1 MCNSRLVR
9 GDGQAAGCRTDATG
23 FAAPA
28 REGKLS
34 DQTFRR
40 LFSPVQLR
48 GRTLRNRIVFGAHT
62 ANMAVEGLPTERHV
76 AYYAERAIGGAAM
89 IVVEPVPVHKAAVL
103 TRGNFRPDDDGV
115 IPHFRKVTD
124 AIRGNGAVAIQQLY
138 HVGQHAD
145 ADNSFHAGWSPS
157 GLPSYHDSDGSHAMT
172 ERDIE
177 ETIDGFVQA
186 ARRCRA
192 AGFDG
197 VEVWAA
203 YHSMLDQF
211 WTPWSNRRDD
221 RWGGTLENRT
231 RMSREVMGRIR
242 RECGEDFIVGVAVND
257 EPEVEVALK
266 REALAEIVDLHDR
279 DNLMDYVTC
288 GSGSY
293 FDFYKIMPTF
303 MYPEKLGADL
313 ASVLKSTVRQALVT
327 AESHIRTPQN
337 AESVLS
343 EGRAD
348 LVSIV
353 RGQIAD
359 PHLAS
364 KAAAGRADDIRG
376 CLSCNQMCWGRRS
389 RDYWISCV
397 VNPSAG
403 REWEWGGDR
412 FTPAAQPRKVLVV
425 GAGPAGL
432 EAARVAAERGHRVV
446 LAEASATLGG
456 QFRLAGLQ
464 PRRAQ
469 ILDLIDWYER
479 QLARLQVE
487 VRLGALFEA
496 DDVVREGAD
505 RVVLA
510 TGSLPP
516 DGAFQRALPQF
527 EGIPGGGAAVSAE
540 AVMAREAR
548 PGTRVLLVDDCGNW
562 KGCGTAWKLAED
574 GHAVTIVT
582 PDALV
587 GKELQRMAVDLPLRR
602 RLAQLGVR
610 WLTESA
616 VVAWDGRHARVVS
629 LLDGAGQDLEADTLV
644 YAATGTAS
652 TGLAL
657 DLDRRGIAHV
667 DIGDCTAARQA
678 AFAIH
683 DGRKV
688 ALAL

>member
-1 MCNSRLVR
+1 MSE
-9 GDGQAAGCRTDATG
+9 RT
-23 FAAPA
+23 F
-28 REGKLS
+28 K
-34 DQTFRR
+34 R
-40 LFSPVQLR
+40 LFTPVALR
-48 GRTLRNRIVFGAHT
+48 GKTLRNRIVFGAHT
-62 ANMAVEGLPTERHV
+62 SNMAVEGLPTERHIG
-76 AYYAERAIGGAAM
+76 YYAERAIGGAAM
-89 IVVEPVPVHKAAVL
+89 IVVEPMPVHQAAVL
-103 TRGNFRPDDDGV
+103 TRGNFRPSDDSV

-124 AIRGNGAVAIQQLY
+124 AIRGNGTVAIQQLY

-157 GLPSYHDSDGSHAMT
+157 GLPSYHDSDGSHRMT
-172 ERDIE
+172 EAQIE
-177 ETIDGFVQA
+177 ETINGFVQA
-186 ARRCRA
+186 ARRCRE

-221 RWGGTLENRT
+221 RWGGSLENRT
-231 RMSREVMGRIR
+231 RMSREVMTRIR
-242 RECGEDFIVGVAVND
+242 RECGDDFVIGLAVND

-266 REALAEIVDLHDR
+266 REALAEIVGLHDR
-279 DNLMDYVTC
+279 DTLMDYVTC

-303 MYPEKLGADL
+303 VYPEKLGAEL
-313 ASVLKSTVRQALVT
+313 AAVLKSTVRHALVT
-327 AESHIRTPQN
+327 AESHIRTPEN
-337 AESVLS
+337 AEAVLS
-343 EGRAD
+343 EGHAD

-359 PHLAS
+359 PHLAA
-364 KAAAGRADDIRG
+364 KASAGRSEDIRG

-412 FTPAAQPRKVLVV
+412 FTSAEQPKRVLVV
-425 GAGPAGL
+425 GGGPAGL
-432 EAARVAAERGHRVV
+432 EAARVAAERGHRVT
-446 LAEASATLGG
+446 LAEASDRLGG

-469 ILDLIDWYER
+469 ILDLIDWYQR
-479 QLARLQVE
+479 QLSQLQVE
-487 VRLGALFEA
+487 VSYGQYIEA
-496 DDVVREGAD
+496 EDVEREGAD
-505 RVVLA
+505 HVIVA

-516 DGAFQRALPQF
+516 GGAFQRALPQF
-527 EGIPGGGAAVSAE
+527 DNIPGGGPVLSAE

-548 PGTRVLLVDDCGNW
+548 PGKRVIMLDDGGNW

-574 GHAVTIVT
+574 GHEMTIVT

-602 RLAQLGVR
+602 ALVRLGVR
-610 WLTESA
+610 FVTESA
-616 VVAWDGRHARVVS
+616 VVHWDGKLATVAS
-629 LLDGAGQDLEADTLV
+629 LLDGHEKKLEADALV
-644 YAATGTAS
+644 YAATSIAEDS
-652 TGLAL
+652 LSR
-657 DLDRRGIAHV
+657 DLERHGISFAA
-667 DIGDCTAARQA
+667 IGDCTASRQA
-678 AFAIH
+678 AFAIY